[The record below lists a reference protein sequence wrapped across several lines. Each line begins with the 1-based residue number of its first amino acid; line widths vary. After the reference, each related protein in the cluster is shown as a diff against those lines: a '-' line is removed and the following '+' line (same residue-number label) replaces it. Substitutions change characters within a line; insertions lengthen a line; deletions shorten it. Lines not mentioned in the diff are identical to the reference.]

1 MKNLSREI
9 RLRSVQLNSFLLLG
23 EDMNE
28 MGGEGQRAATG
39 GRIPARLGY
48 ELCSGEPT
56 ARQFK
61 LSMETKADKI
71 PTAKRKC
78 DYRPDPAP
86 CLLQCVYA
94 EWLTLS
100 AKLRGTYR
108 GI

>member
-1 MKNLSREI
+1 
-9 RLRSVQLNSFLLLG
+9 
-23 EDMNE
+23 MNE
-28 MGGEGQRAATG
+28 MGGEGQRAATA
-39 GRIPARLGY
+39 GRIPAWLGY

-61 LSMETKADKI
+61 LPRETKADKI
-71 PTAKRKC
+71 PTAKRKW
-78 DYRPDPAP
+78 DDRPDPVP
-86 CLLQCVYA
+86 CLLQYVYT